1 VWVRCYYA
9 ATNTEENGVTTPW
22 LRSLGVVG
30 ATLVFVTALAHPARA
45 VSAPV
50 PAPGIEVDDESG
62 RCTAGFAAEGN
73 DGSYYFMTSGHCDAH
88 DGSVW
93 TYGDDV
99 PLGKI
104 ARSEKVGE
112 KKDAA
117 IIRLEPSV
125 GVPSGDVGGT
135 YNVRDVLSRSELQV
149 GMPFCKIGAVTGE
162 TCGSITN
169 IDGDV
174 VEASVFSLNG
184 DSGSP
189 GFVKNPDGTVS
200 AVGILMSSPDGD
212 DNTTYFTLVHP
223 LLGKWGLQIL
233 S

>member
-1 VWVRCYYA
+1 M
-9 ATNTEENGVTTPW
+9 TTPW
-22 LRSLGVVG
+22 LRLLRVVG
-30 ATLVFVTALAHPARA
+30 TTLIAATALAVPAGA
-45 VSAPV
+45 VNAPV
-50 PAPGIEVDDESG
+50 PTPGIQVEDEGG
-62 RCTAGFAAEGN
+62 RCTAGFAALGN
-73 DGSYYFMTSGHCDAH
+73 DGSYYFLTSGHCDGH

-99 PLGKI
+99 PLGRI
-104 ARSEKVGE
+104 TLSEKVGE

-117 IIRLEPSV
+117 LIRLQPSV

-135 YNVRDVLSRSELQV
+135 YTVRNVLSRYELHV

-162 TCGSITN
+162 TCGSVTEL
-169 IDGDV
+169 DGDV
-174 VEASVFSLNG
+174 VEASVFSLDG

-212 DNTTYFTLVHP
+212 DNLTYFTLVYP
-223 LLGKWGLQIL
+223 LLSKWGLRIL
-233 S
+233 H